1 MFSQQRP
8 RFSSFGSKT
17 YLRFALI
24 FSSTKAFVKENTKK
38 YKKLPQF
45 SPHDS
50 FSAGKKTDAYAQKK
64 CNSYYY
70 FAIPDHKVYTSC
82 GSIVNIC
89 WYFYQCIFNS
99 DTYFEYKKNCNW
111 TFEWGIRIS
120 SHQIIILY
128 FQNIH
133 QTKWI

>member
-24 FSSTKAFVKENTKK
+24 FNSTKSICQRK
-38 YKKLPQF
+38 YQKIQKLPQF

-50 FSAGKKTDAYAQKK
+50 FSAGKKLTHMRKK
-64 CNSYYY
+64 CNSYYH

-82 GSIVNIC
+82 GSIANIC
-89 WYFYQCIFNS
+89 WCFYQMYILNS
-99 DTYFEYKKNCNW
+99 DILNTKKNICNW

-120 SHQIIILY
+120 SHQLMILY